1 MNMDPLPNRTEVNI
15 AFIRTPK
22 FLRKLISPSAA
33 ELYALFREKRY
44 MLMKSKKIKTQ
55 DAFFFYRMEHLKEDL
70 VKPNSTNT
78 VKKLLDDLIEYNL
91 IETQIKNY
99 PFNVKYYRLN

>member
-1 MNMDPLPNRTEVNI
+1 MLNLLII
-15 AFIRTPK
+15 AKINLSLRDHGTFDAK
-22 FLRKLISPSAA
+22 KLQLRKLISPSAA

-91 IETQIKNY
+91 IETQI
-99 PFNVKYYRLN
+99 